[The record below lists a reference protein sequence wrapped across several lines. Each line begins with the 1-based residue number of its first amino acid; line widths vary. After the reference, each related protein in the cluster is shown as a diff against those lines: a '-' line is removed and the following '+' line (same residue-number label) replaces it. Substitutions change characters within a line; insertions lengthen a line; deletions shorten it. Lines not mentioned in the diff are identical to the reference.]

1 MEALIKLTA
10 DEARYEV
17 TGTSLKGYLKRGIKF
32 TDLYKVL
39 GEPTFKPEDSG
50 DGKVQYEWVLKWN
63 GNIYTIY
70 DWKTYNQDHTLT
82 EYDHWHVGAKVYSGD
97 FEDLIENMV
106 NKNLCLN

>member
-10 DEARYEV
+10 EEARYEA
-17 TGTSLKGYLKRGIKF
+17 TGTSLKGYLKTGIKF

-50 DGKVQYEWVLKWN
+50 DGKIQYEWVLKLD
-63 GNIYTIY
+63 GKVYTIY
-70 DWKTYNQDHTLT
+70 DWKTYDQDYTLN
-82 EYDHWHVGAKVYSGD
+82 EYDRWHVGAKGYSGD

-106 NKNLCLN
+106 NKNLCLS

>member
-10 DEARYEV
+10 DEARYEA

-32 TDLYKVL
+32 MDLYKAL

-50 DGKVQYEWVLKWN
+50 DGKIQYEWVFKWN

-82 EYDHWHVGAKVYSGD
+82 EYDHWHVGAKVYSGH
-97 FEDLIENMV
+97 FEELIETLV
-106 NKNLCLN
+106 KKTSYA